1 MDSAARGAHRAR
13 RGTGHIVA
21 AARLQLVYLTF
32 TANRA
37 HKPRFTTKI
46 IETWAIIQRLQRFNI
61 ILRMDSMSPVSYERD
76 ILASKGL

>member
-1 MDSAARGAHRAR
+1 MGSAARGAHRTR

-46 IETWAIIQRLQRFNI
+46 IETWAIIQRLQRFNCAGPI
-61 ILRMDSMSPVSYERD
+61 TAHGFNESGFL
-76 ILASKGL
+76 